1 MQFKSKGYRL
11 NIRVFFFNAKTDY
24 LPYYKNFSFRIDKG
38 SGLNLR
44 DILKMIKAENEN
56 FAFPKNRE
64 LIFRV
69 NDLVVN
75 GKESVDDV
83 VDKFGL
89 EWRIEPVLKYRSLNC
104 LIIDNR
110 DFLHQFRRVL
120 GHFSKKDDLMFYLKL
135 YNVHYASETFLYNHE
150 YIGDAILLLA
160 HKMLKENNPRS
171 REIIE
176 AISNEFNG
184 IDWCEYQNN
193 IFDGRDYSREIG
205 ELKEIVYSYKKKVK
219 KGLFNISNLLKKER
233 EYNIGS
239 LENRNIGV
247 YLGNNSRDLLDRAK
261 SKLKQKR
268 ARFVEF
274 AMENR
279 LAGQTILD
287 INPDF
292 AYKKAGR
299 VMLEAFDNGIEV
311 LACVNREDYNYFK
324 EVHYFAEKRLGREIN
339 LDLMPLDI

>member
-1 MQFKSKGYRL
+1 
-11 NIRVFFFNAKTDY
+11 
-24 LPYYKNFSFRIDKG
+24 
-38 SGLNLR
+38 
-44 DILKMIKAENEN
+44 
-56 FAFPKNRE
+56 
-64 LIFRV
+64 
-69 NDLVVN
+69 
-75 GKESVDDV
+75 
-83 VDKFGL
+83 
-89 EWRIEPVLKYRSLNC
+89 
-104 LIIDNR
+104 
-110 DFLHQFRRVL
+110 VL